1 MAVTANLEN
10 ISIILVRTKTPGNI
24 GSIARCMMNM
34 GLSRLILV
42 KPTEYKNS
50 EALRMAAGA
59 HEILEKAEVFQT
71 LEEAIA
77 GHGLVYGTTRQGEGY
92 RRKNL
97 MTSREAAE
105 RTVPLL
111 SQNRVAIVFGRE
123 VNGLENDDIALCN
136 ELISIPSSDA
146 FPSLNLSHAL
156 MVVAYDLFIAAG
168 AKLPSVKK
176 DKLADAAELESFYE
190 HLEKTIVDIRYFNK
204 QNPKHVMYAFR
215 QMFGRARLDE
225 REVRIL
231 RGLLSHIE
239 EAISEKE
246 KGNE

>member
-1 MAVTANLEN
+1 
-10 ISIILVRTKTPGNI
+10 
-24 GSIARCMMNM
+24 
-34 GLSRLILV
+34 
-42 KPTEYKNS
+42 
-50 EALRMAAGA
+50 
-59 HEILEKAEVFQT
+59 
-71 LEEAIA
+71 
-77 GHGLVYGTTRQGEGY
+77 
-92 RRKNL
+92 
-97 MTSREAAE
+97 
-105 RTVPLL
+105 
-111 SQNRVAIVFGRE
+111 
-123 VNGLENDDIALCN
+123 
-136 ELISIPSSDA
+136 
-146 FPSLNLSHAL
+146 
-156 MVVAYDLFIAAG
+156 AAG